1 MKIEKVKAFAKKQG
15 YDDVLSIG
23 KWKGFD
29 AYEPVFNGEEP
40 SFIGV
45 PLLILVKG
53 DSIRMSTVDE
63 AFEQLDG

>member
-1 MKIEKVKAFAKKQG
+1 MKIEKVKNFAKQQG

>member
-1 MKIEKVKAFAKKQG
+1 MKIEKIKDFAKQQG

>member
-1 MKIEKVKAFAKKQG
+1 MKIKQVKDFAKQQG
-15 YDDVLSIG
+15 YDDALSIG

-53 DSIRMSTVDE
+53 DSIRMSTVEE

>member
-1 MKIEKVKAFAKKQG
+1 MKIKQVKDFAKQQG